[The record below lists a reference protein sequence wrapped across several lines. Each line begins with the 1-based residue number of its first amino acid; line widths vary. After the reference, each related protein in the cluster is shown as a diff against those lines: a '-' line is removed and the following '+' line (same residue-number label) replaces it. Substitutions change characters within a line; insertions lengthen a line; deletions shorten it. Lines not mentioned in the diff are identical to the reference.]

1 MARFVYAN
9 HDGRNSVNDENV
21 DPIKPIFYND
31 VDTRAVLHHLL
42 EQNAQKRIEILT
54 SLRNL
59 IKRNRGNIPF
69 HGTSR
74 FAVFEV
80 LSHVLDD
87 VRWEVRYQCLLLI
100 SSILPHLNEDLDL
113 CMSLILSKLI
123 SNLGHDNTNV
133 CCVTV
138 QILHWYLRN
147 TYNLQQFLKS
157 FVQFGLE
164 SGDYLTR
171 KGSIKSINVLFTEDF
186 ACENLSILIECLG
199 KLLIDG
205 DTTLFYPVFLA
216 MKKIKDIVGIN
227 SFHLYLQRIDKEAV
241 KMYERIEKNSG
252 KEIYPF
258 INNNNNNNLIPSNAL
273 NSKNSPINSLSKK
286 DASVLLEFCV
296 IDQNTLEK
304 LFSDNWR
311 YRVEGMEQIKLS
323 FNQISDSR
331 SIVNHLSGFLH
342 ILSVFLEDNSLKVI
356 MSTLDIFENLVE
368 KLKENM
374 RQFLKLIMTVITK
387 YMGDCKAVIR
397 EKTIRIIHR
406 LMHFNPPILVL
417 NNMFECKYQRNA
429 RLREE
434 LLNRVTA
441 AVLTFPSYNFEFSYL
456 CETVAPFLVDSKRRV
471 RLAALEC
478 FAVLAQAMGTSRI
491 VYLVS
496 AVDAVELNYDS
507 DGLMAAVQARLA
519 RRVLPRCSSDGS
531 VLHALTLPSSA
542 GGQNCFLSYSGAD
555 VDWIMSASGPLSIST
570 PSRHRR
576 IATSLPDIN
585 NPHWNNVKDIPVA
598 KKFSHV
604 SEKKQSLEEL
614 IDKNNEISDEFVYMD
629 NSYSP
634 RYIFDKDDKAD
645 VVDEDDF
652 DQLQWHTSFNESLI
666 NTFKEE
672 EGQSE
677 SSSTKYKKMPQSQKN
692 SSSQLPATPSSS
704 SSLSTSSASS
714 TSSSQSSSDLNNT
727 EREILDAQTPVLTTE
742 LENDSAKIMTQM
754 HEDQLPITTTGW
766 ESDKNH
772 GKKISPDPDTSF
784 EDKLIFDESPSP
796 ADNQSTLIT
805 NINDL
810 NEPSFPSKM
819 GNVGTHLF
827 HSSGSAVAVAENNL
841 EELNKKDEIKVEMI
855 EPVENIIKISP
866 PTNQSPWPLKD
877 IETNEGITAELWQGS
892 NDVLPEVYGDH
903 SSISISKI
911 TRDRLLKRQ
920 QEILKEAEERKAIRE
935 KSRQER
941 KQMLE
946 RRLQD
951 ERERQQRIQEIQDNN
966 IANKVINE
974 IEILQNKINNIE
986 EKVEDTNKIENGA
999 ENFENQDSVNSDTSL
1014 NSSSTTEIQA
1024 TDIKS
1029 KTEVPMTPGSSQT
1042 LPGSINH
1049 KFPSSSSLSL
1059 FDDKT
1064 SRHIPYPNPDEALK
1078 KALRCLA
1085 NETWTVK
1092 IEGMQMISRLANC
1105 HSDILKGQLHS
1116 INIALLSEV
1125 KNLRS
1130 SVSRT
1135 AILTIGELFSKLKR
1149 LMEADLEVI
1158 VQTLLHK
1165 TGESVGFIRDDI
1177 EKTMNYM
1184 IDEVSLNKAILAV
1197 IVGGSSHRNGAVR
1210 KTTAQVTA
1218 TLVERMG
1225 AAKCLTG
1232 QKEITERLLPVA
1244 AQFLMDGVPLTRYH
1258 GRRIFQVLLPHPSFD
1273 KMLIKYVHQTTVRN
1287 IRGILETIR
1296 KKGIGEMPRE
1306 RISAKVHKN
1315 NSSRS
1320 AIPSRT
1326 VP

>member
-1 MARFVYAN
+1 MARYVYAN
-9 HDGRNSVNDENV
+9 CDGRNSVNDESV
-21 DPIKPIFYND
+21 EAIKPIFYND

-54 SLRNL
+54 SLRSL
-59 IKRNRGNIPF
+59 VRRNRGNIPF

-74 FAVFEV
+74 YAVFEV

-123 SNLGHDNTNV
+123 SNLGHDNSNV

-157 FVQFGLE
+157 FIQFGLE

-171 KGSIKSINVLFTEDF
+171 KGSIRSINVLFTEDF

-216 MKKIKDIVGIN
+216 MKKIKDIVGFN
-227 SFHLYLQRIDKEAV
+227 TFHLYLQRIDKEAV

-252 KEIYPF
+252 KETYPF
-258 INNNNNNNLIPSNAL
+258 ISNNNNNNNNLIPSSAV
-273 NSKNSPINSLSKK
+273 NSKNYHVNSLSKK

-296 IDQNTLEK
+296 IDQHTLEK
-304 LFSDNWR
+304 LFSENWR
-311 YRVEGMEQIKLS
+311 YRVEGIEQIKLS
-323 FNQISDSR
+323 INQISDIKN
-331 SIVNHLSGFLH
+331 IVNHLNGFLQ

-374 RQFLKLIMTVITK
+374 RQFLRLIVTIITK
-387 YMGDCKAVIR
+387 YLGDGKVVIR

-406 LMHFNPPILVL
+406 LMHYNPPILVL

-441 AVLTFPSYNFEFSYL
+441 AVLTFPSYNFEFAYL
-456 CETVAPFLVDSKRRV
+456 CEAVAPFLVDSKRRV

-519 RRVLPRCSSDGS
+519 RRVLPRCAPDGS

-585 NPHWNNVKDIPVA
+585 NPSWHNVKDIPIS
-598 KKFSHV
+598 KKFSHTTN
-604 SEKKQSLEEL
+604 KKQSFEEL
-614 IDKNNEISDEFVYMD
+614 PDKNNEITDEFVYMD

-634 RYIFDKDDKAD
+634 KYIFDKDDDK
-645 VVDEDDF
+645 DDDDL
-652 DQLQWHTSFNESLI
+652 DQLQWHTTLNQHLI
-666 NTFKEE
+666 NNLKDEE
-672 EGQSE
+672 VQCGNISA
-677 SSSTKYKKMPQSQKN
+677 KYKKMSMSQNN
-692 SSSQLPATPSSS
+692 SSPLLPAISSSS
-704 SSLSTSSASS
+704 SSLSPSSASS
-714 TSSSQSSSDLNNT
+714 SSSQTSSDLNNT
-727 EREILDAQTPVLTTE
+727 EKEILDAHTPVVTSE
-742 LENDSAKIMTQM
+742 LENSEKMIATDAND
-754 HEDQLPITTTGW
+754 EELPITTTGW
-766 ESDKNH
+766 GSDENH
-772 GKKISPDPDTSF
+772 DKKISPDPDSSF
-784 EDKLIFDESPSP
+784 QNKLIFDESPSP
-796 ADNQSTLIT
+796 ADNQSTIIT
-805 NINDL
+805 NIDDL
-810 NEPSFPSKM
+810 NESTFPSKM

-827 HSSGSAVAVAENNL
+827 HSSGNVVAVADNDI

-855 EPVENIIKISP
+855 EPVENIIKIHPSANNSSSWSVKGIEANDGI
-866 PTNQSPWPLKD
+866 PT
-877 IETNEGITAELWQGS
+877 ELWQGAP
-892 NDVLPEVYGDH
+892 DVLPEVYGDH
-903 SSISISKI
+903 SNISISKI

-920 QEILKEAEERKAIRE
+920 QEILKEAEERKVIRE
-935 KSRQER
+935 KSRLER

-951 ERERQQRIQEIQDNN
+951 ERERQQRMQEVQNNN
-966 IANKVINE
+966 IANKVIND
-974 IEILQNKINNIE
+974 IDNLPNKINNID
-986 EKVEDTNKIENGA
+986 EKEDANKTGKEA
-999 ENFENQDSVNSDTSL
+999 ENFENHQDSANSEASV
-1014 NSSSTTEIQA
+1014 NSSSTTEIQVND
-1024 TDIKS
+1024 TKP

-1064 SRHIPYPNPDEALK
+1064 NRHIPYPNPDEALK

-1105 HSDILKGQLHS
+1105 HADTVKGQLHS

-1135 AILTIGELFSKLKR
+1135 AILTIGELFLKLKR
-1149 LMEADLEVI
+1149 NMETDLEVI

-1177 EKTMNYM
+1177 EKAMNNM
-1184 IDEVSLNKAILAV
+1184 IEEVSSNKAILAV
-1197 IVGGSSHRNGAVR
+1197 ILGGGSHRNGAVR

-1218 TLVERMG
+1218 TLVERIG
-1225 AAKCLTG
+1225 AAKCLVG

-1273 KMLIKYVHQTTVRN
+1273 KMLTKYVHQTTVRN

-1306 RISAKVHKN
+1306 RISAKVHKS